1 MQKSKLDF
9 AMTLFLRTM
18 LLVSFCAWLSSCAEG
33 IITDPRQI
41 VFPESNVSFGQHV
54 LPLMNVSCAFSGCHG
69 SSPARNIRLTTYT
82 DILSFP
88 GLVLAGR
95 PQQSTLSLVMD
106 GSIPHPPSF
115 QASLTTNHI
124 NGIKTWIREG
134 ARSN

>member
-1 MQKSKLDF
+1 MRQLIHRI
-9 AMTLFLRTM
+9 LFLCC
-18 LLVSFCAWLSSCAEG
+18 LCGFSACAEG

-115 QASLTTNHI
+115 QASLTANHT